1 MIQIYNTIEA
11 INNKAADIFVAA
23 AQKAILEKGS
33 FTAVLT
39 GGSSP
44 AGIYRLLASAE
55 YKTKIDWSKVFIFW
69 GDERWVPLEDDRSNA
84 KMSFD
89 TLLSHVP
96 IPEKNVFPMYKDGVS
111 AEDYAVT
118 YEESIRTVLGADGK
132 FDLILLG
139 LGDDGH
145 TASLFPGEAV
155 LDEQTKWVAAYR
167 LESQNMHRITLTAPL
182 INKAEKIIVVAFG
195 EKKAPALKEVLYG
208 DYNPN
213 TYPMQLIKPV
223 SGELLFLVDNS
234 AAGIN
239 GQNATEAILG
249 LS

>member
-1 MIQIYNTIEA
+1 MIQIYNTIEI
-11 INNKAADIFVAA
+11 INSKAADIFVAS
-23 AQKAILEKGS
+23 AQKAILEKGH

-44 AGIYRLLASAE
+44 AGIYRLLASDE
-55 YKTKIDWSKVFIFW
+55 YKNKIDWNNVFIFW
-69 GDERWVPLEDDRSNA
+69 GDERWVPLEDDLSNA
-84 KMSFD
+84 KMSYN

-96 IPEKNVFPMYKDGVS
+96 IPESNVFPMYKEGVS
-111 AEDYAVT
+111 PEDYAVT
-118 YEESIRTVLGADGK
+118 YEQSIRSILGEDGK

-155 LDEQTKWVAAYR
+155 LEEQTKWVAAYR

-182 INKAEKIIVVAFG
+182 INRAEKIIVVAFG

-208 DYNPN
+208 DYNPT
-213 TYPMQLIKPV
+213 TYPMQLIKPI

-234 AAGIN
+234 AAGLN
-239 GQNATEAILG
+239 GQSATEAILG

>member
-11 INNKAADIFVAA
+11 INSKAADLFVAS

-44 AGIYRLLASAE
+44 AGIYKLLASPE
-55 YKTKIDWSKVFIFW
+55 YQTKIDWNKVFIFW
-69 GDERWVPLEDDRSNA
+69 GDERWVPLEDDLSNA
-84 KMSFD
+84 KMSYN

-96 IPEKNVFPMYKDGVS
+96 IPESNVFPMYKDGVS
-111 AEDYAVT
+111 PEDYAVT
-118 YEESIRTVLGADGK
+118 YEQSIRTILGDDGK

-155 LDEQTKWVAAYR
+155 LEEQTKWVATYR

-182 INKAEKIIVVAFG
+182 INRAEKILVVAFG
-195 EKKAPALKEVLYG
+195 KKKAPALKEVLYG
-208 DYNPN
+208 DYNPT

-234 AAGIN
+234 AAGLN
-239 GQNATEAILG
+239 GQGVTEAILG